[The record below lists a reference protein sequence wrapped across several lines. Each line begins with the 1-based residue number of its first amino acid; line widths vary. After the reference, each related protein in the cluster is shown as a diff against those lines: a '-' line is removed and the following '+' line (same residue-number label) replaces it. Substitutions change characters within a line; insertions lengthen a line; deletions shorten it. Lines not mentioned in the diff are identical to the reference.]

1 MLFAADT
8 AMAQDCF
15 GVELFVDGSS
25 ATQELGNVD
34 LETGVGFEANLT
46 YRFLPHPS
54 VHAGWSWQT
63 GASGAI
69 PHGAK

>member
-15 GVELFVDGSS
+15 SVELFVDGSS

-34 LETGVGFEANLT
+34 LETGFGFEANLT
-46 YRFLPHPS
+46 YRFYRYMP
-54 VHAGWSWQT
+54 VGAGKQERAEPFLMAHNS
-63 GASGAI
+63 A
-69 PHGAK
+69 